1 MGYRLTNRT
10 VQELKSG
17 ACGARELVI
26 ASKKYKLMDKLKSNS
41 LKIAAFVLITLCQLH
56 IGYTVGSAY
65 AEKKLNQELIDR
77 GVKEYNN
84 RTGLLQYVA
93 MLGLYSSN
101 TQEQTADVIPGAE
114 ALLPTKSKP
123 IKK

>member
-1 MGYRLTNRT
+1 
-10 VQELKSG
+10 
-17 ACGARELVI
+17 
-26 ASKKYKLMDKLKSNS
+26 MDKLKSNS
-41 LKIAAFVLITLCQLH
+41 LKIAAFVLITLCQLY

-65 AEKKLNQELIDR
+65 AEKKLNQELIDK